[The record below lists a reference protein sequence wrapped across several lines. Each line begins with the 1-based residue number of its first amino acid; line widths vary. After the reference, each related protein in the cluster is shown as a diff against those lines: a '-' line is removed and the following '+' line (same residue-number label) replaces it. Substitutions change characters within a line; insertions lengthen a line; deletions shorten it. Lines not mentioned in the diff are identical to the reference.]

1 MINVKKLISIN
12 DEKIEKIVQFL
23 KMFGMHPECIN
34 DDILVPNPEFNVSR
48 HIVDSIKND
57 NIKIDTTHII
67 LGV

>member
-1 MINVKKLISIN
+1 MKKLISIN